1 MISNITFELMEE
13 LKEEELAKIER
24 EIGKEAFKKGRFQE
38 ATTLFTN
45 LVRSDEFVP
54 FLTLPG
60 YEIL

>member
-1 MISNITFELMEE
+1 MEE

-45 LVRSDEFVP
+45 LVRMMNSYHFNITG
-54 FLTLPG
+54 L
-60 YEIL
+60 

>member
-1 MISNITFELMEE
+1 MAVILHFELMEE

-54 FLTLPG
+54 F
-60 YEIL
+60 

>member
-1 MISNITFELMEE
+1 MEE

-24 EIGKEAFKKGRFQE
+24 EIGKEAFNKGRFEE
-38 ATTLFTN
+38 ATKLFTN
-45 LVRSDEFVP
+45 LVRNNEFMP